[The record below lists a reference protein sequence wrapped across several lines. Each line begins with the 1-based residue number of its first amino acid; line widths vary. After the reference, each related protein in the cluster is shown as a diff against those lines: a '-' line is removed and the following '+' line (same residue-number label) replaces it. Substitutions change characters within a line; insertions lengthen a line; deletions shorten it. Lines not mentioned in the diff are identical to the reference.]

1 MSKRKG
7 VLDTNIGIQLLF
19 LGSKTL
25 LFKKK
30 KEKKGGAIKYF
41 SQMSLFFTDVIAQPL
56 TLDSPLK

>member
-7 VLDTNIGIQLLF
+7 VLNTNIRIQLLF
-19 LGSKTL
+19 LGSKTF

-30 KEKKGGAIKYF
+30 KGGGGAIKYF

-56 TLDSPLK
+56 TLESPLK

>member
-7 VLDTNIGIQLLF
+7 VLNTNIRIQLLF
-19 LGSKTL
+19 LGSKTF

-30 KEKKGGAIKYF
+30 GGGGAIKYF

-56 TLDSPLK
+56 TLESPLK